1 MQPGSRPGGPYFE
14 DLAVGQRIEGAP
26 ALTLTPGLVTAH
38 QMIVGERFRLA
49 LDAELCVAVTGS
61 AAPMVSPVLVA
72 SVAIGASTDFSQ
84 RVRANLFYRRLHLL
98 APVYVGDTLTTTTEV
113 AALRKNTVRPG
124 KPATGLA
131 VLRITTVNQRG
142 EPVLDFYRCPMLP
155 LHDADAASDR
165 HDDVADPAAGEPL
178 ELAALPSAV
187 PENWRLDEWV
197 ARTPGRHGEDLVAG
211 TSYDTIGADTVTS
224 APELA
229 RLTLNLAGAHYD
241 PAASLY
247 GQRLVYGGHTIA
259 LAAAAVT
266 RLLPNVLTV
275 ATWGRCDHT
284 GPVFEGDVLR
294 SRVQIEA
301 VQPLRHGVALCAL
314 RVITAADPTGT
325 SAGVRPVLDWQ
336 LVAVV

>member
-14 DLAVGQRIEGAP
+14 DLAVGQQIVGAP
-26 ALTLTPGLVTAH
+26 ALTVTPGLVTAH
-38 QMIVGERFRLA
+38 QMITGERFRLA
-49 LDAELCVAVTGS
+49 LDAELCAAVTGS
-61 AAPMVSPVLVA
+61 VAPMVSPILVA
-72 SVAIGASTDFSQ
+72 SVAIGASTEFSQ

-98 APVYVGDTLTTTTEV
+98 APVYVGDTLATSTEV
-113 AALRKNTVRPG
+113 TGLRRNTVRPG

-142 EPVLDFYRCPMLP
+142 EPVLDFFRCPMLP
-155 LHDADAASDR
+155 LHDAEAAADR
-165 HDDVADPAAGEPL
+165 NDDVGDPTATGSL
-178 ELAALPSAV
+178 DLATLPSAV
-187 PENWRLDEWV
+187 PADWRLPEWV
-197 ARTPGRHGEDLVAG
+197 ARTPGLHGEDLVAG
-211 TSYDTIGADTVTS
+211 TSFDAIGADTVTS

-229 RLTLNLAGAHYD
+229 RLTLNLAGAHFD

-266 RLLPNVLTV
+266 RLLPNVLT
-275 ATWGRCDHT
+275 AAAWGQCEHT

-301 VQPLRHGVALCAL
+301 VHPLRDGVALCAL
-314 RVITAADPTGT
+314 RVTTTAD
-325 SAGVRPVLDWQ
+325 SAGTNAELRPVLDWQ
-336 LVAVV
+336 LVAVI